1 MNFADNFNMA
11 RGRGIAQIII
21 HMSHLTPLGW
31 GYLACSILC
40 SALVC
45 QSSKKVIPFWI
56 RKRAIHSYPSFEW
69 IVIPQYGTSLSVALF
84 LIASF
89 FLGYFCDSE
98 NRGDDIYFFMMMSG
112 GFFVLAYVPSFIK
125 LIRLRC
131 FMYNNEA
138 VFISRFAPLGLYK
151 RIHIDK
157 SSIVEQMTG
166 KDQGEPVITFKYND
180 GKNCEIKLLE
190 YSNEG
195 QDLLRKMLH
204 LKK

>member
-1 MNFADNFNMA
+1 
-11 RGRGIAQIII
+11 
-21 HMSHLTPLGW
+21 
-31 GYLACSILC
+31 
-40 SALVC
+40 
-45 QSSKKVIPFWI
+45 
-56 RKRAIHSYPSFEW
+56 
-69 IVIPQYGTSLSVALF
+69 
-84 LIASF
+84 
-89 FLGYFCDSE
+89 
-98 NRGDDIYFFMMMSG
+98 
-112 GFFVLAYVPSFIK
+112 
-125 LIRLRC
+125 
-131 FMYNNEA
+131 MYNNEA

-166 KDQGEPVITFKYND
+166 KDQDEPVITFKYND